1 MKTLYTLGYSRLHPA
16 DILRTAERLDALI
29 ADIRIS
35 PRSRLPVWNQKPL
48 QAAWG
53 ERYLHIPELGNRNYK
68 GEYGDGVVLDSPEQ
82 GANRVLSLL
91 EQRPVILLCA
101 CFDWHTCHRREA
113 ADFIA
118 AQAPVEI
125 KHLLY
130 AEVAAAANPD
140 SPQLPLFTE

>member
-1 MKTLYTLGYSRLHPA
+1 MNTLYTVGYSRLQPS
-16 DILRTAERLDALI
+16 DILRVAERFDALI

-53 ERYLHIPELGNRNYK
+53 ERYVYIPELGNRNYK
-68 GEYGDGVVLDSPEQ
+68 GEYGDGVVLDNPER
-82 GANRVLSLL
+82 GAERVLGLL
-91 EQRPVILLCA
+91 EQHPVILMCA
-101 CFDWHTCHRREA
+101 CFDWHTCHRRDA

-118 AQAPVEI
+118 AQANVEL
-125 KHLLY
+125 KHLLHR
-130 AEVAAAANPD
+130 EVALSGDND